1 VGQYKPLIEIE
12 LDAFSSIWMSVLV
25 CERWGKYVEGEAL
38 RDLVALTLF
47 ILRARSLIGRACYLV
62 L

>member
-1 VGQYKPLIEIE
+1 MHFLASG
-12 LDAFSSIWMSVLV
+12 WV

-62 L
+62 P